1 MFTGTLQLQVLLYYI
16 KLSLMFYILIN
27 GTGNWSTDGCTTE
40 EANDLNSIMCHC
52 NHLTNFALLVVI
64 NKSCI

>member
-1 MFTGTLQLQVLLYYI
+1 MKAKLNVLL
-16 KLSLMFYILIN
+16 LD

-40 EANDLNSIMCHC
+40 EANDLNSIICYC

-64 NKSCI
+64 NKKLYLICVH